1 MMRSRVVR
9 RDDNFSPRILILA
22 LQREGNRILS
32 DALRPYGVNPAQAEV
47 IELLALHG
55 SLSIKQIGSMLI
67 CEGGSPS
74 RLIQTMQ
81 SRGMVD
87 VREDMSDRRVRNI
100 SLSARATKLVPVV
113 RSIFGELDRMIAD
126 RIDGSG
132 GRERTFQKTLYAM
145 LEGGEITDRLRNRTQ
160 NYRS

>member
-100 SLSARATKLVPVV
+100 SLSARTAKLVPVI
-113 RSIFGELDRMIAD
+113 RSIFAELDRLIAE
-126 RIDGSG
+126 RID
-132 GRERTFQKTLYAM
+132 RVNERRLQETLYAI
-145 LEGGEITDRLRNRTQ
+145 LQGSEIIDRLHNRSQ